1 MTKVRKAVSPAP
13 TISQLSRR
21 RDDQLTERDIAE
33 RIISAVM
40 EHRLPAGTKLAE
52 NVLCE
57 TFGVS
62 RARIRRVLLI
72 LAERE
77 IVELHSNR
85 GAFIASPTRQ
95 DARNVFQ
102 ARCTIEPTVIRSAI
116 QRVSDT
122 QIRLLR
128 AQVEQEAAA
137 AKAHNRHDMIRLSGL
152 FHVMLADFAGNPVL
166 RRFVEDLVTRSSLII
181 GLFGSPHL
189 SSCSEDEHRS
199 LIDAIRRRDADRAP
213 GLMLDH
219 LNRIERE
226 LELSGSGDD
235 AVDLR
240 EVFGGR
246 NTEPFSP
253 TSSRRT
259 S

>member
-1 MTKVRKAVSPAP
+1 MTEYA
-13 TISQLSRR
+13 
-21 RDDQLTERDIAE
+21 IAE
-33 RIISAVM
+33 RIIGAVM

-62 RARIRRVLLI
+62 RARIRRTLLI

-77 IVELHSNR
+77 IVELPSNR
-85 GAFIASPTRQ
+85 GAFVASPTRE

-102 ARCTIEPTVIRSAI
+102 ARCIIEPTVIRNALR
-116 QRVSDT
+116 RVTDA
-122 QIRLLR
+122 QIRILR
-128 AQVEQEAAA
+128 RHVQQEAAA
-137 AKAHNRHDMIRLSGL
+137 AKGHLRHDMIRLSGV

-189 SSCSEDEHRS
+189 TSCSEDEHRG
-199 LIDAIRRRDADRAP
+199 LIEAIESRDADRAP

-226 LELSGSGDD
+226 LELSGGGADT
-235 AVDLR
+235 VDLR
-240 EVFGGR
+240 EVFAG
-246 NTEPFSP
+246 
-253 TSSRRT
+253 
-259 S
+259 

>member
-1 MTKVRKAVSPAP
+1 MTKSQSPPPTSSHVSDPGSP
-13 TISQLSRR
+13 L
-21 RDDQLTERDIAE
+21 DDQLTERGIAE

-77 IVELHSNR
+77 VVELHSNR

-95 DARNVFQ
+95 DARSVFQ
-102 ARCTIEPTVIRSAI
+102 ARCTIEPPIIRTAI
-116 QRVSDT
+116 QRISDA
-122 QIRLLR
+122 QIRILR
-128 AQVEQEAAA
+128 RHVEQEAAA
-137 AKAHNRHDMIRLSGL
+137 AKAHNRHDMIRLSGM
-152 FHVMLADFAGNPVL
+152 FHVILADFAGNPVL

-189 SSCSEDEHRS
+189 STCSEDEHGA
-199 LIDAIRRRDADRAP
+199 LIEAIKRRDADRAP

-226 LELSGSGDD
+226 LALHASGDL
-235 AVDLR
+235 AVDLK
-240 EVFGGR
+240 EIFGD
-246 NTEPFSP
+246 
-253 TSSRRT
+253 
-259 S
+259 

>member
-1 MTKVRKAVSPAP
+1 MTKNHTMAPVSQH
-13 TISQLSRR
+13 ILSDLSGRH
-21 RDDQLTERDIAE
+21 DDQLTERGIAE

-77 IVELHSNR
+77 IVELQSNR

-102 ARCTIEPTVIRSAI
+102 ARCTIEPTIIRTAI
-116 QRVSDT
+116 QRIDDR
-122 QIRLLR
+122 QIRTLR
-128 AQVEQEAAA
+128 DHVEQEAAA
-137 AKAHNRHDMIRLSGL
+137 AKARKRRDMIRLSGT
-152 FHVMLADFAGNPVL
+152 FHVMLAEFAGNPVL

-181 GLFGSPHL
+181 GLFGTPHL
-189 SSCSEDEHRS
+189 SSCSEDEHRG
-199 LIDAIRRRDADRAP
+199 LIDAIKHREADRAP

-226 LELSGSGDD
+226 LELNAASDG

-240 EVFGGR
+240 DVFA
-246 NTEPFSP
+246 N
-253 TSSRRT
+253 RT
-259 S
+259 AQD

>member
-1 MTKVRKAVSPAP
+1 MTKPQTSS
-13 TISQLSRR
+13 TIRNVVTDLSGRTS
-21 RDDQLTERDIAE
+21 DQLAERSIAE

-77 IVELHSNR
+77 IVELQANR
-85 GAFIASPTRQ
+85 GAFIASPTRE
-95 DARNVFQ
+95 DARNVFA
-102 ARCTIEPTVIRSAI
+102 ARCTIEPTVIRTAI
-116 QRVSDT
+116 QRIGKRQV
-122 QIRLLR
+122 RALR
-128 AQVEQEAAA
+128 DHVEQEGAAA
-137 AKAHNRHDMIRLSGL
+137 EARHRRDMIRLSGL

-181 GLFGSPHL
+181 GLFGTPHL
-189 SSCSEDEHRS
+189 STCSQEEHHG
-199 LIDAIRRRDADRAP
+199 LIEAIESRDADRAP
-213 GLMLDH
+213 GLMLEH

-226 LELSGSGDD
+226 LELTGSAED
-235 AVDLR
+235 VVELR
-240 EVFGGR
+240 QI
-246 NTEPFSP
+246 FSD
-253 TSSRRT
+253 
-259 S
+259 